1 MAAAEQTTLTCM
13 RFRFRRAKG
22 KNRQGQYEQLIVI
35 ASGKQ
40 KQPHAHSHTYTH
52 TYGVLLLI
60 IWGDAGG
67 AVKRIQAA
75 VLEGRVLSA
84 LLQQTNFI
92 SFHSGHALFPRA
104 HTHTHTRTD
113 TYVPGILG
121 VFAFKLVKAMEWSG
135 GRAKLGMWLLAR
147 SAQFAAIISLGCAS
161 FLTAAT
167 WRVNVH
173 KLLKCRGLSA
183 ARFRFQFRRV
193 SSGPFWRPWIM
204 RFMCH
209 SWLKKLHITELQDFF
224 IV

>member
-40 KQPHAHSHTYTH
+40 KQPHAHSHTHTH
-52 TYGVLLLI
+52 TRRI
-60 IWGDAGG
+60 IVNYLRRCRRSCKANSSRRSRRPR
-67 AVKRIQAA
+67 VKCTP
-75 VLEGRVLSA
+75 S
-84 LLQQTNFI
+84 TNEFHFI
-92 SFHSGHALFPRA
+92 SFRTRTFPTRA
-104 HTHTHTRTD
+104 HTHTRTD

-135 GRAKLGMWLLAR
+135 GRAKLGIWLLAR
-147 SAQFAAIISLGCAS
+147 FAQFAAIISLGCAS

-173 KLLKCRGLSA
+173 KLLKCWGLSA
-183 ARFRFQFRRV
+183 ARFRFQLRRV